1 MPLGADKIIK
11 VHNLYYN
18 PETDEETEEVTTLT
32 NVSVHAKTVATA
44 TSQGLNAASIAQFRI
59 FSDLAWSAP
68 QSASAAVSL
77 AAGKFVDP
85 AQWAAQSPASASL
98 TWTLRPGDKI
108 EFAGQLLTILAVHD
122 NRDGRR
128 NPHWYVEAH

>member
-18 PETDEETEEVTTLT
+18 PETDEETEVVTSLT

-44 TSQGLNAASIAQFRI
+44 TVQGLSAASIAQFRI
-59 FSDLAWSAP
+59 FPSLAWSAP
-68 QSASAAVSL
+68 QTASGTVSP
-77 AAGKFVDP
+77 ASGKFVDP
-85 AQWAAQSPASASL
+85 AQWATQSPASAAL

-122 NRDGRR
+122 NRNGRR